1 MYSTLPALQLPRAKA
16 SLEKNLTWRRSF
28 GPRGLLAEAESI
40 LPKLDLC
47 QITSK
52 NGQYVL
58 WVNVDERTIKDYS
71 PIYESLMRTPGLVN
85 LGLAVMEKLST
96 LLTSSTTS
104 PDTDDHLASC
114 VIEFKLLATPNG
126 EKGRKMFSQKIQ
138 IALERLGTYI
148 RQYYPC
154 VIGKAYIINPCN
166 EYLAGLEIDEHLLR
180 HTILLNHPEDLS
192 QYLGSQIP
200 PRYGGSVELFAEFDF
215 LRNPCDTTDSEGSVN
230 LGMLETP
237 AEAENDTETTGADI
251 EEVSQ
256 DHTDPAMSISCIGS
270 EEPEVEETQ
279 LRLIFSETIGPPSFV
294 LDPSDLNKAEDL
306 CRDKMGAR
314 VVFADSD
321 MVVKFGHGVGLGEA
335 EAMHLASTRTSIATP
350 KLINAY
356 ILDGVGYI
364 VMSYEAGEPLEQY
377 LDRVPKRDQ
386 DRAVQQLREYVSQMQ
401 DITGDF
407 IGGVDR
413 SPCRDGIFEAGYG
426 DYTKYSYGPYPNETS
441 FNEGLVQALQDRLPK
456 DFLEKEQEKDV
467 ESLFFNSEYMLYQTV
482 RDLKN
487 HKIVF
492 THGDLHPGNII
503 VRADGTVVLLDWG
516 LAGFWPEYWEFYRA
530 MHCYHWRA
538 SWTRTVENF
547 IPPFYLEYSLIKRVF
562 STAWN

>member
-467 ESLFFNSEYMLYQTV
+467 ESLFFNSEYMLYQTP
-482 RDLKN
+482 DQKG
-487 HKIVF
+487 IF
-492 THGDLHPGNII
+492 
-503 VRADGTVVLLDWG
+503 DGVELRKKKSRG
-516 LAGFWPEYWEFYRA
+516 LATASSVDRRSDELSLGWTQESI
-530 MHCYHWRA
+530 A
-538 SWTRTVENF
+538 SWDFF
-547 IPPFYLEYSLIKRVF
+547 IHM
-562 STAWN
+562 